1 MASPCRPPGTES
13 PQKRSRC
20 HFLPSTWHGILAK
33 AFQVALLAVHLA
45 RNSCKSVPGV
55 TSCRP
60 PGTVFLRECSRC
72 HFLPSTWHG
81 IPAKAFQVASP
92 CLPLATVS
100 LRKRVRCLIPP
111 PTWHGNPAKACQVS
125 HPAFHLARNPR
136 ESVSGVLS
144 CFPPGTE
151 SPRKRSR
158 WHLPA
163 AHLPRKHSLRTGGA
177 CADKLKD
184 CNIVFSISFSY
195 LCFRP
200 EKIINRKDILTTS
213 INPQSL

>member
-1 MASPCRPPGTES
+1 MRDDRDIQRPKPALAPEKGRGPHCGKDRRSATVCPCRLPATES
-13 PQKRSRC
+13 LQK
-20 HFLPSTWHGILAK
+20 
-33 AFQVALLAVHLA
+33 
-45 RNSCKSVPGV
+45 
-55 TSCRP
+55 
-60 PGTVFLRECSRC
+60 CSRC
-72 HFLPSTWHG
+72 
-81 IPAKAFQVASP
+81 
-92 CLPLATVS
+92 
-100 LRKRVRCLIPP
+100 LILP

-125 HPAFHLARNPR
+125 LSASHLARYSCK
-136 ESVSGVLS
+136 SVPGVLS
-144 CFPPGTE
+144 CRLPATE

-158 WHLPA
+158 CLFPPSTWHGFPAKVFQVASTRCPPGTETLSRPEKCLPGSREYGRLIEWQA
-163 AHLPRKHSLRTGGA
+163 GCHLPRSLRTGRA